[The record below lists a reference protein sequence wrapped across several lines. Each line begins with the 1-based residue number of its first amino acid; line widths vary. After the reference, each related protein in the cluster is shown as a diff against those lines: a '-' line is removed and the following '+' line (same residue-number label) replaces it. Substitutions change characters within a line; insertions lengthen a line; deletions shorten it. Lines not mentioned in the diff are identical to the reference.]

1 MIEERRLSKQ
11 LPNVGLGEMCRVL
24 EYKAKIC
31 GKRYIKIDSFYPS
44 SQKFSWCIYKNE
56 QVKDLSVR
64 SSKMWKLSW

>member
-31 GKRYIKIDSFYPS
+31 GKRYIKIDSLYPS
-44 SQKFSWCIYKNE
+44 SQKCS
-56 QVKDLSVR
+56 
-64 SSKMWKLSW
+64 